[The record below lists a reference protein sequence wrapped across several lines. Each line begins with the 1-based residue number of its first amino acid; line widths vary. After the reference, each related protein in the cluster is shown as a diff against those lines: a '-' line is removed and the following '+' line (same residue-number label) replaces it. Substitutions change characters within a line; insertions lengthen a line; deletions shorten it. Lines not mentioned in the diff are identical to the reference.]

1 MGVNSRLTPVSGVS
15 PFDSRLP
22 CFSVVF
28 VEPGQSAARAG
39 LRSGDYVVRMGAEN
53 VVLMDQAAGLELL
66 Q

>member
-1 MGVNSRLTPVSGVS
+1 MSTCVSASHFVS
-15 PFDSRLP
+15 LSVTFLF

-53 VVLMDQAAGLELL
+53 VVLMDQSAGLELL